1 MGEHPSTCQQVLVPV
16 LFERG
21 SASFSSPLFSGSDP
35 RKKMPP
41 QRVQREHRRYNPCD
55 CNHHKDLYKDWPS
68 ENATWRLASCMR
80 RCPDKNCLSEEFK
93 SASHLRRHAK
103 TPFHKDLGI
112 KVEKETPKYSSEP
125 FFHRHSL
132 TEDQDQDLKATHDSQ
147 ESILQNGVRR
157 LLEGLDV
164 FDEST
169 KAHLESILWTTSLK
183 GIRIFGNKYTQR
195 THACSSR
202 KSFGEVS

>member
-1 MGEHPSTCQQVLVPV
+1 MRIGQYVVRWQCFATALLRRYGCLYNRSLPPLLSLPSNLLEHPSTCQQVLVPV

-21 SASFSSPLFSGSDP
+21 SASFSSPLFSGCDP
-35 RKKMPP
+35 PKKMPP

-112 KVEKETPKYSSEP
+112 KVEKETPKYSRRVILPDS
-125 FFHRHSL
+125 
-132 TEDQDQDLKATHDSQ
+132 THC
-147 ESILQNGVRR
+147 R
-157 LLEGLDV
+157 LL
-164 FDEST
+164 
-169 KAHLESILWTTSLK
+169 TS
-183 GIRIFGNKYTQR
+183 
-195 THACSSR
+195 S
-202 KSFGEVS
+202 

>member
-80 RCPDKNCLSEEFK
+80 RCPDKNCLSEEK
-93 SASHLRRHAK
+93 RRHR
-103 TPFHKDLGI
+103 HHHHHR
-112 KVEKETPKYSSEP
+112 ETSEERSARKRRRREDTDG
-125 FFHRHSL
+125 HR
-132 TEDQDQDLKATHDSQ
+132 
-147 ESILQNGVRR
+147 
-157 LLEGLDV
+157 
-164 FDEST
+164 
-169 KAHLESILWTTSLK
+169 
-183 GIRIFGNKYTQR
+183 
-195 THACSSR
+195 SSR
-202 KSFGEVS
+202 TEHRRRRSTSRRRSVSPEDRGKG